1 MGHAQAVRHD
11 VNDVFV
17 ARVCIR
23 VDVDFEESVDKVLG
37 MQPLE
42 HAMGIESVNVEAAQH
57 FPSAQTVDDF
67 Q

>member
-11 VNDVFV
+11 VNDVLV

-23 VDVDFEESVDKVLG
+23 VHVDFEESVDKVLG

-42 HAMGIESVNVEAAQH
+42 HTMGIKGVNVEAA
-57 FPSAQTVDDF
+57 
-67 Q
+67 